1 MRINIKK
8 KKLFNKERLVKVVK
22 WHVVWLPKNILI
34 TDICFL
40 KKRIEKSLE
49 FILKMIKN
57 LNIPYMNILF
67 LYLKK
72 KNVWWDQQKRKIV
85 SESLDF
91 DEKLWSWPFF
101 FTCTNETF
109 TTRPVILMKGEEEN
123 TFQLCESKY
132 GPFWFHVDFN
142 TKPYCLFVHFKSQE
156 L

>member
-67 LYLKK
+67 LYLKR

-101 FTCTNETF
+101 FY
-109 TTRPVILMKGEEEN
+109 M
-123 TFQLCESKY
+123 
-132 GPFWFHVDFN
+132 H
-142 TKPYCLFVHFKSQE
+142 
-156 L
+156 